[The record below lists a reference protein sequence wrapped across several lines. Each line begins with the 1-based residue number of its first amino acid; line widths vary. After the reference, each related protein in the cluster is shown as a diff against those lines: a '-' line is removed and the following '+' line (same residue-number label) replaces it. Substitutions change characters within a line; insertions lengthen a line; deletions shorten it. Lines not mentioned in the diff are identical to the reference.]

1 MKTVIQRKP
10 RGFTLVEMLTAAV
23 IIGLSMSA
31 AVSLATTLK
40 MQEELSWRATV
51 SNNYQEVACRL
62 WQLGQTPADIV
73 ALMPGTA
80 GNRPLNDCL
89 DTTVGVSAIA
99 ASDKDGLGVLEGIT
113 TTLQMASYTSASA
126 GAVTTAKVY
135 RPTNRGA
142 TVP

>member
-1 MKTVIQRKP
+1 MKTVLQTRP

-51 SNNYQEVACRL
+51 ANNYQEVACRL
-62 WQLGQTPADIV
+62 WQIGQTPADIIN
-73 ALMPGTA
+73 LMPGTA

-99 ASDKDGLGVLEGIT
+99 ASNKNGLGVLEGIT
-113 TTLQMASYTSASA
+113 TTLQMANYTASPA
-126 GAVTTAKVY
+126 GAITTTKVY
-135 RPTNRGA
+135 RPANRGA
-142 TVP
+142 TTP